1 MTRKNFETEL
11 AFLLFG
17 GFFVA
22 ALLLIETD
30 KLQLMAALRTV
41 MAG

>member
-1 MTRKNFETEL
+1 MRKKNFETEF

-22 ALLLIETD
+22 ALFLIETD
-30 KLQLMAALRTV
+30 KFQIASALHRLV
-41 MAG
+41 AG

>member
-1 MTRKNFETEL
+1 MTKKNFENQL

-30 KLQLMAALRTV
+30 KMQLLAALRTV
-41 MAG
+41 ITG